1 MDRPR
6 KMYIPFVPK
15 NCAGYEIGWEY
26 VDAVNFGKQTFSGF
40 VKVTN
45 SKCQMRRILPTHFM
59 ELPRFIEWWFGCTSR
74 RKLDFRRKC

>member
-1 MDRPR
+1 
-6 KMYIPFVPK
+6 MYIPFVPK
-15 NCAGYEIGWEY
+15 YEIGWEY

-45 SKCQMRRILPTHFM
+45 SKCQMRRMLPTHFM
-59 ELPRFIEWWFGCTSR
+59 QLPRFIEWWFGCASR